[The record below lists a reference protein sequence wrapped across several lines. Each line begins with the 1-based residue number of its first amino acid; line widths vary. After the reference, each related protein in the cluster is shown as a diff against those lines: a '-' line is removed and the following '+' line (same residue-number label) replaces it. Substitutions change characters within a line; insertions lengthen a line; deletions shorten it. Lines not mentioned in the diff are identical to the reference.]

1 MIDIVG
7 GVYLERC
14 HWPPRRA
21 LYGSGGRA
29 AAAISQLVKPIRL
42 HTYIG
47 DREREALRSIASSYG
62 FFVQTSE
69 IPQTIAFDYFH
80 GLSVPT
86 ITPAHR
92 KPTRPLNVTGNFVLR
107 FGFIEGDAVVNGET
121 VVYDPQNVLHPTL
134 FTANGSRADR
144 LAVILNRGEGAL
156 LSQKKNPHDI
166 VKAVADAESAEVVV
180 LKLGPLGAMVWE
192 RGKVTTVPCFKTDYV
207 WPIGSG
213 DVFAAVFFSY
223 WAKMRRRAVEA
234 AHRASYA
241 AALYC
246 NSEVLPISRK
256 QLQTKAFQ
264 PVVAKSRRE
273 TLSRGVVYL
282 AGPFFTI
289 AQRWLVEEVRSALL
303 GMGLRVFSPLHD
315 VGHGAASDVAIKDIK
330 GLEKSTAV
338 FAIVDGLDSGTLFEV
353 GYARAKGIPV
363 VALVQNESA
372 DAVKMI
378 EGSGCVMEG
387 DLVSAIYK
395 TVWAVLRDL

>member
-7 GVYLERC
+7 GVYLEDC
-14 HWPPRRA
+14 HWPSRSR

-47 DREREALRSIASSYG
+47 AREKETLQSLASNYG
-62 FFVQTSE
+62 FSIETSE
-69 IPQTIAFDYFH
+69 IPETVAFEYFH
-80 GLSVPT
+80 GLSVPV

-92 KPTRPLNVTGNFVLR
+92 KPTRPLNVTGDHVLR
-107 FGFIEGDAVVNGET
+107 YGFIEGDAIVNGGT
-121 VVYDPQNVLHPTL
+121 VVYDPQNVLNPEL
-134 FTANGSRADR
+134 FTTNGSRADR

-156 LSQKKNPHDI
+156 LSGKKNPLDI
-166 VKAVADAESAEVVV
+166 VKSVAAAENADVVV
-180 LKLGPLGAMVWE
+180 LKMGALGAMVWE
-192 RGKVTTVPCFKTDYV
+192 NGKTTMVPCFKTDFV

-213 DVFAAVFFSY
+213 DVFAAVFFAQ

-241 AALYC
+241 TALYC
-246 NSEVLPISRK
+246 NTEALPISKK
-256 QLQTKAFQ
+256 QLN
-264 PVVAKSRRE
+264 AKKFRPITAKKSS
-273 TLSRGVVYL
+273 SRGTVYL

-289 AQRWLVEEVRSALL
+289 SQRWLIEEVRTALR
-303 GMGLRVFSPLHD
+303 GMGLEIFSPFHN
-315 VGHGAASDVAIKDIK
+315 VGDGAAHDVAIKDIR

-363 VALVQNESA
+363 IAFVQNESV
-372 DAVKMI
+372 DALKMI
-378 EGSGCVMEG
+378 EGSGCVMER

-395 TVWAVLRDL
+395 TVWAVLQAR